1 MKCVIVINGSG
12 GCGKDTI
19 VKYVASKMTYRS
31 ILNASSIDSIKKAAK
46 ALGWIGNKTP
56 KSRKFLYDLK
66 QLSIQYNDNP
76 TYQLI
81 KHIKDNRADIYF
93 FHIRES
99 EEIDKIK
106 NKLEGV
112 IDVVTWI
119 VRRQEI
125 DIGNPADDDVYGYW
139 YDYHIDNS
147 GKFSHTIKQVDEILR
162 EMEMIYEIKCDK
174 TSFIGSRKEYF

>member
-1 MKCVIVINGSG
+1 MKCVIIINGSG
-12 GCGKDTI
+12 GCGKDEI
-19 VKYVASKMTYRS
+19 VKYVSKSLTDHYIM
-31 ILNASSIDSIKKAAK
+31 NVSSVDNVKKAAK
-46 ALGWIGNKTP
+46 VLGWIGNKTP

-81 KHIKDNRADIYF
+81 KHIKDNKADIYF

-112 IDVVTWI
+112 INVVTWI

-125 DIGNPADDDVYGYW
+125 EMGNPADDDIYGYW

-162 EMEMIYEIKCDK
+162 EMEMEYEIKHDEA
-174 TSFIGSRKEYF
+174 SIIGSREE

>member
-1 MKCVIVINGSG
+1 MKYVIIINGSG

-19 VKYVASKMTYRS
+19 VKYVASKIKKYS
-31 ILNASSIDSIKKAAK
+31 VLNASSVDNVKKAAK
-46 ALGWIGNKTP
+46 ILGWIGNKTP
-56 KSRKFLYDLK
+56 KSRKFLYGLK
-66 QLSIQYNDNP
+66 QLSIRYNDNP

-81 KHIKDNRADIYF
+81 KYIKDNIADIYF

-99 EEIDKIK
+99 KEIDKIK
-106 NKLEGV
+106 DKLEGV

-125 DIGNPADDDVYGYW
+125 EMGNLADNDVYRYN

-147 GKFSHTIKQVDEILR
+147 GKFSHTTKQVNEILK
-162 EMEMIYEIKCDK
+162 EMEMIYEIKHNE
-174 TSFIGSRKEYF
+174 TSIIGSRKE